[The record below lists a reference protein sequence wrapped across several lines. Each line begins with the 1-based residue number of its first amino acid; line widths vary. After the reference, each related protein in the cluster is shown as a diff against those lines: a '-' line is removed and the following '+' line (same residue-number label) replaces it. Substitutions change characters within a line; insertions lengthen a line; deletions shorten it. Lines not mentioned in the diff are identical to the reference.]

1 MGMASSA
8 RLAEWEKVSGNLAA
22 DRPEGLTED
31 LEPEFLTKVTHWSGG
46 NKMVSSIR
54 GCITGDG
61 ATNGGDGSGRSRRV
75 IRRRVWTAADEKEFW
90 ERPLPGMFGGE
101 FALKRQLEGSI
112 STAASASRRDGVS
125 PDLDL
130 SHPWSKRDAETYTKA
145 MIEDGSKDFH
155 AVQV

>member
-1 MGMASSA
+1 MGVASSE
-8 RLAEWEKVSGNLAA
+8 RMAEWETVSGNLAA
-22 DRPEGLTED
+22 DRPEGLTGD

-54 GCITGDG
+54 NYGTI
-61 ATNGGDGSGRSRRV
+61 NGGDGSGRSRRV
-75 IRRRVWTAADEKEFW
+75 IRRRVWTTGDKKEFW
-90 ERPLPGMFGGE
+90 KRPLPGMFGGE

-112 STAASASRRDGVS
+112 STAASAARRDGVS

-130 SHPWSKRDAETYTKA
+130 SHPWSKREAETYTKA

>member
-1 MGMASSA
+1 MGVASAA
-8 RLAEWEKVSGNLAA
+8 RMVEWEKVSGKLAA
-22 DRPEGLTED
+22 DRPEALAGD

-54 GCITGDG
+54 GCVAGDG
-61 ATNGGDGSGRSRRV
+61 TISGGDGSGRSRRV
-75 IRRRVWTAADEKEFW
+75 IRRRVWSTADEKEFW
-90 ERPLPGMFGGE
+90 ERPLPGMFGGD

-112 STAASASRRDGVS
+112 STAASAARRDGVS

-130 SHPWSKRDAETYTKA
+130 SHPWSKSEAETYTKA